1 MWATA
6 LMVNWILQK
15 GGLPELWILS
25 FLSLF
30 LALIFT
36 YGSGFISPSETDGDY
51 SLLFR
56 GVSSTLKMYW
66 WSNPGTVGREDTK
79 KHNSEIPWNGC
90 DFIMR
95 CVFSLEISFKGLRSL
110 TLADH
115 GHLWLSLD
123 FNYYSY
129 ILIIWS
135 HKHRIYCITTRPAS
149 FWITTKESISQGI

>member
-1 MWATA
+1 M
-6 LMVNWILQK
+6 
-15 GGLPELWILS
+15 
-25 FLSLF
+25 F

-66 WSNPGTVGREDTK
+66 WSNQGTVGREDTK
-79 KHNSEIPWNGC
+79 KRNSEIPGNGC

-95 CVFSLEISFKGLRSL
+95 CVFSLEISFKGLRCL

-115 GHLWLSLD
+115 GHL
-123 FNYYSY
+123 
-129 ILIIWS
+129 
-135 HKHRIYCITTRPAS
+135 
-149 FWITTKESISQGI
+149 

>member
-6 LMVNWILQK
+6 LIMNWILQK
-15 GGLPELWILS
+15 GELTELWILRS
-25 FLSLF
+25 LSLF

-36 YGSGFISPSETDGDY
+36 YGSGFISPSETDGNY
-51 SLLFR
+51 SPLFR

-66 WSNPGTVGREDTK
+66 WSNQGTVGREDTK
-79 KHNSEIPWNGC
+79 NITEIPWNGC

-95 CVFSLEISFKGLRSL
+95 CVFSLVISFKGLRSL

-115 GHLWLSLD
+115 GHLWLSLN
-123 FNYYSY
+123 FNYYSN

-135 HKHRIYCITTRPAS
+135 HKYRIYCITTRPAS
-149 FWITTKESISQGI
+149 FWITTKESSSQGI